1 MTINTR
7 FLKIAAS
14 VLVTGAFAAIAL
26 KLATGPLYAR
36 YDASECREAYAKA
49 LTRADTARVDLH
61 PYRRGQESAKRR
73 CGEVRSVAVA
83 SDSVMPR
90 DTICLAGRIG
100 LPCRP

>member
-1 MTINTR
+1 MRINTR

-14 VLVTGAFAAIAL
+14 VAAVGAFAAIAL

-36 YDASECREAYAKA
+36 YDANECREAYSKA

-61 PYRRGQESAKRR
+61 PYGRGGDSQKHR
-73 CGEVRSVAVA
+73 CGEVRSVVVA
-83 SDSVMPR
+83 TDSVMPR